1 MGKAEVLCNGLVE
14 DAKRM
19 WKVYATIRR
28 DVVSCRDPPSC
39 TREVAET
46 IDRNYGRLIKWA
58 NVECRGEVREM
69 MFNWM
74 DRRADSFA
82 GERLLKKC
90 GDPRPRTPITE
101 PSEHQIDVRALR
113 EKVAYFAQEVGAT
126 VLIKRDVV
134 YIRELNACLT
144 QTISDRLRRKSCP
157 MLYTTESLLLR
168 GSN

>member
-1 MGKAEVLCNGLVE
+1 MNETDSMLDQLGGVESSVPPLPGCYRRMSRKKPKRSGGSDQNKAIARWDNEGVE

-39 TREVAET
+39 TREVTET

-58 NVECRGEVREM
+58 DVECRGEVREM

-90 GDPRPRTPITE
+90 GDPRPRTPITQ
-101 PSEHQIDVRALR
+101 PSEH
-113 EKVAYFAQEVGAT
+113 
-126 VLIKRDVV
+126 
-134 YIRELNACLT
+134 
-144 QTISDRLRRKSCP
+144 
-157 MLYTTESLLLR
+157 
-168 GSN
+168 

>member
-39 TREVAET
+39 TREVTET

-58 NVECRGEVREM
+58 DVECRGEVREM

-82 GERLLKKC
+82 GERMLKKC
-90 GDPRPRTPITE
+90 RDPRPSTQNPPQSVNQT
-101 PSEHQIDVRALR
+101 DVRSFG
-113 EKVAYFAQEVGAT
+113 EKVAYFAHQVGAT

-134 YIRELNACLT
+134 YIRELNACFS
-144 QTISDRLRRKSCP
+144 QTISDRLRRNSCP
-157 MLYTTESLLLR
+157 ILYTTESLLLR

>member
-39 TREVAET
+39 TREVTET
-46 IDRNYGRLIKWA
+46 IDRNYGRLIKWTD
-58 NVECRGEVREM
+58 VECRGEVREM

-82 GERLLKKC
+82 GERLVKKC
-90 GDPRPRTPITE
+90 GDPRPRTPITQ
-101 PSEHQIDVRALR
+101 PSEHQIDVRSLR
-113 EKVAYFAQEVGAT
+113 NEVG
-126 VLIKRDVV
+126 
-134 YIRELNACLT
+134 YF
-144 QTISDRLRRKSCP
+144 P
-157 MLYTTESLLLR
+157 H
-168 GSN
+168 